1 MPKKTMNFLKNISV
15 FLTVL
20 TVHSSAFIPIVLA
33 KPSLN
38 STSQFIAETSENQLT
53 EQRVREFLK
62 NIDKEVFEKNIDAVV
77 KNLAPFIQ
85 SKITVEKGSRS
96 VTIELNG
103 IEETR
108 NYLEESIKNIKST
121 EELDKSLK
129 IEIYPNDNFA
139 IVSRIRTA
147 DVTLNDGKRMIISS
161 QGKARVAL
169 IDRELKII
177 AWEQISQVDRRPL
190 ITP

>member
-1 MPKKTMNFLKNISV
+1 MNFIKNISV
-15 FLTVL
+15 FL
-20 TVHSSAFIPIVLA
+20 AVLA
-33 KPSLN
+33 LNNPAFFPGVSASPLLN
-38 STSQFIAETSENQLT
+38 SASQFRAEKSENQLT
-53 EQRVREFLK
+53 EEQIREFIK
-62 NIDKEVFEKNIDAVV
+62 NIDQEILDKNIDAVV

-85 SKITVEKGSRS
+85 SKITVEKDSRS
-96 VTIELNG
+96 LTLELNG
-103 IEETR
+103 IEENR
-108 NYLEESIKNIKST
+108 NYLQESIKNIRST
-121 EELDKSLK
+121 EELEKSLK